1 MYVEPKDLPFE
12 QFPASPLQTKGMKTL
27 IADYSPLHYA
37 VDLNVEYAVKDGRHL
52 HLQILHPFQD
62 NANSK
67 SLPLIIYVQ
76 GSGWYE
82 QNLGLTLHS
91 LLDFAKRGF
100 VIAIAEYRPLPSFI
114 FPAQIKDIKTA
125 VRFMLNNAGKYGI
138 DSSKVVVWGDSSG
151 GHTASMINVT
161 QNDPEYTDEA
171 EAAPLDIKAF
181 VDYYGPSDISRMNEQ
196 PSAMDH
202 LNAGSP
208 AGMIIGNVRV
218 DEHPELVAP
227 TVPMNHID
235 RNNKPRPQ
243 LIIHGDKDRTV
254 AFHQSLILYEA
265 LRDSGCEAEFY
276 KLAGADHGGAPFW
289 SDEVLAIVEEF
300 IRRWI

>member
-91 LLDFAKRGF
+91 
-100 VIAIAEYRPLPSFI
+100 
-114 FPAQIKDIKTA
+114 
-125 VRFMLNNAGKYGI
+125 
-138 DSSKVVVWGDSSG
+138 G

-171 EAAPLDIKAF
+171 DAAPLDIKAF

-202 LNAGSP
+202 LNADSP
-208 AGMIIGNVRV
+208 AGMIIGHVRV

-235 RNNKPRPQ
+235 RKNKPRPQ
-243 LIIHGDKDRTV
+243 LIIHGDKDKTV

-289 SDEVLAIVEEF
+289 SDEVLDIVEKF